1 MKTLENFFKNRALFK
16 NVVIFD
22 DILSFYTRENIYNP
36 EDYSLNF
43 LKEKVK
49 PFCYYLFS
57 FLGESNPF
65 IVRICVNDLE
75 NSNRPGVNCE
85 RIIIVNI
92 RYLDIRDSFLQEIEE
107 CFNEQKTNFCHK
119 IPSKP
124 FSISIEE
131 IGTVL
136 FNRRLQLNRIRDLLH
151 IIQNGEYSEDEEFE
165 EEIEEEIKQINTKQ
179 TFKSV
184 ECVICLTNTP
194 NVLFCNCG
202 HLCVCI
208 KCDKVKSLNTCP
220 LSKTETTIKRYIE
233 Y

>member
-1 MKTLENFFKNRALFK
+1 MKTLEKIFFKNRALFK
-16 NVVIFD
+16 NVVTFNN
-22 DILSFYTRENIYNP
+22 ILSFSNMENIYNP
-36 EDYSLNF
+36 GYYSLDF

-57 FLGESNPF
+57 FLGEPRTLF
-65 IVRICVNDLE
+65 VRICVNDLE
-75 NSNRPGVNCE
+75 NNNRSFFDRGK
-85 RIIIVNI
+85 IIIVEI
-92 RYLDIRDSFLQEIEE
+92 EYLDIRDSFLQEIEE
-107 CFNEQKTNFCHK
+107 CFNEQKRNFCYK

-124 FSISIEE
+124 FSINIEE
-131 IGTVL
+131 IGTII
-136 FNRRLQLNRIRDLLH
+136 FNHQLQLNL
-151 IIQNGEYSEDEEFE
+151 IINSQDNEEDSEYSEG

-208 KCDKVKSLNTCP
+208 ECDKVKSLNTCP
-220 LSKTETTIKRYIE
+220 VCKTETTIKRDIE

>member
-1 MKTLENFFKNRALFK
+1 MFKNIDTITS
-16 NVVIFD
+16 NN
-22 DILSFYTRENIYNP
+22 ILSFSNRENIYNP
-36 EDYSLNF
+36 EDYSLDF

-57 FLGESNPF
+57 FLAEPRPLIF
-65 IVRICVNDLE
+65 RISVNKLE
-75 NSNRPGVNCE
+75 NSNGLLFCKK
-85 RIIIVNI
+85 ITIVEI
-92 RYLDIRDSFLQEIEE
+92 EYLDIRNSFLQEIEE

-119 IPSKP
+119 IPSEP
-124 FSISIEE
+124 FFISIEE
-131 IGTVL
+131 VGTII
-136 FNRRLQLNRIRDLLH
+136 FNHRLQLNH
-151 IIQNGEYSEDEEFE
+151 IINSRDNEEDSEYSQDEEIE

-184 ECVICLTNTP
+184 ECIICLTNTP

-208 KCDKVKSLNTCP
+208 ECDKIKSLNTCP
-220 LSKTETTIKRYIE
+220 VCKTESTIKRDTE